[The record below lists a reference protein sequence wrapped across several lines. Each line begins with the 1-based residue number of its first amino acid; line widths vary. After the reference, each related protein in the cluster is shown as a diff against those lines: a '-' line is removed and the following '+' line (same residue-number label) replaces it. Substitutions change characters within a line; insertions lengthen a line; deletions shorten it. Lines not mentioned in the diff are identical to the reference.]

1 VVESSVVEEVDSL
14 RHWLDNPRGVGLGV
28 LLWCAF
34 NLPETTGFAM
44 TDFSCP
50 ECKDTG
56 EYRGLNTVEPCR
68 ACGGK
73 KPSLATN
80 PLYRHFLPEVL
91 SGQSVRHEIEEQI
104 AGPIEVVFPIESMDQ
119 FELDIDWN
127 MGKSKRTPDGL
138 EMELI
143 VNSIICNLKD
153 IPQERSRYAEYKQLI
168 QGRTPFTAV
177 FQNGEDA
184 NKKENVTMLACQ
196 PRGQAMNF
204 TLEWKPDDA

>member
-1 VVESSVVEEVDSL
+1 
-14 RHWLDNPRGVGLGV
+14 
-28 LLWCAF
+28 
-34 NLPETTGFAM
+34 M
-44 TDFSCP
+44 TDFLCP

-56 EYRGLNTVEPCR
+56 EYQGLNTVEPCR
-68 ACGGK
+68 ACGGRW
-73 KPSLATN
+73 KPLVPDYVRQIGVMASTEGFISAEA
-80 PLYRHFLPEVL
+80 FDVL
-91 SGQSVRHEIEEQI
+91 RERNSGGQSIRHELEEQI
-104 AGPIEVVFPIESMDQ
+104 TEPIEVVFPIESMDQ